1 MYYFHQDLNK
11 DGHLSFNDLLWAK
24 DKICFMSGWKI
35 GSDKYKETETLF
47 KSIWATLELLADID
61 KDGSTTKD
69 KSTLI
74 MRYCNG
80 RRLPKAFLVSVL
92 FS

>member
-61 KDGSTTKD
+61 KDGKITKAEWVICE
-69 KSTLI
+69 LEI
-74 MRYCNG
+74 QFYE
-80 RRLPKAFLVSVL
+80 SVYNIE
-92 FS
+92 